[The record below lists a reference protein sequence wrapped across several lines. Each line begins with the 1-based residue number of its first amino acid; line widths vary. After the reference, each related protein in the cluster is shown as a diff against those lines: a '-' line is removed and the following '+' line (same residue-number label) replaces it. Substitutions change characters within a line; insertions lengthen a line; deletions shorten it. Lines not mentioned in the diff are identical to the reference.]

1 MTGSHCVF
9 APEASS
15 PSSFHVPAGHAVH
28 TRPEMYWFAEHDDAA
43 PHALASVSPSP
54 VPGMAEFAAFVLP
67 AVQSAHV
74 QVDPDLAAYL
84 FAGHVQDVAAPP
96 VLVEPTG
103 HASHESPS
111 QYWLASQFAVHVVAD
126 PPALVVPVAQ
136 ALHSLSST

>member
-1 MTGSHCVF
+1 MLFRSDLERLSGKFGTGRV
-9 APEASS
+9 AP
-15 PSSFHVPAGHAVH
+15 
-28 TRPEMYWFAEHDDAA
+28 RDLAA
-43 PHALASVSPSP
+43 LRRSLSL
-54 VPGMAEFAAFVLP
+54 LP

-96 VLVEPTG
+96 ALVEPTG

-111 QYWLASQFAVHVVAD
+111 QYWLAAQFAVHVDAD

-136 ALHSLSST
+136 ALHSLFST